1 MIDKKINEFGGTR
14 SVEEKY
20 GNISQED
27 SFPMSIASTHHTEKS
42 DRATNFDGSEDETN
56 SLSKKLKT
64 KRYSVAG
71 YCPLPRSGSYAI
83 LLALFKNFQNGS
95 SNMSKQELIDAAQ
108 SFCDSSFI
116 VPEPGSYYTAW
127 SNMGTL
133 IKRTLVKKEYRPPRY
148 SLTDNGIDLASA
160 IFKAEDA
167 SNINNADGPSNE
179 LNVIDH
185 VSNSEYTNLKESDK
199 KEQKNNRY
207 SGKVYYHIDL
217 ECSENVSVHRNH
229 RLDAAINPSSQRRCL
244 LPGFYDIILI
254 VDVSETNG
262 LELGTDFGEISLN
275 EIIYEF
281 ESLLVKNGCDT
292 DFILLEWVSLQS
304 YIIPMVENNPTDYL
318 EVWKKIFTSADI
330 EKGASIGSKN
340 SKSLLIPELRK
351 NGVNFEV
358 RKLHIGDFVWIAKER
373 VSPVPGCL
381 QIKPPVELL
390 LNFIIERKRMDDLAS
405 SIKDGRF
412 HEQKV
417 SLFQS

>member
-56 SLSKKLKT
+56 SLS
-64 KRYSVAG
+64 
-71 YCPLPRSGSYAI
+71 
-83 LLALFKNFQNGS
+83 NGS

-262 LELGTDFGEISLN
+262 F
-275 EIIYEF
+275 
-281 ESLLVKNGCDT
+281 
-292 DFILLEWVSLQS
+292 
-304 YIIPMVENNPTDYL
+304 
-318 EVWKKIFTSADI
+318 
-330 EKGASIGSKN
+330 ASIGSKN